1 MSRPG
6 RFAWI
11 KSILTLA
18 IAFLI
23 GWFCVIGGREIVES
37 VDVGVLNNRKG
48 PDVLLADQPVI
59 FWGLVGFYT
68 ASVVTGAGL
77 AILLSGIAIRELIGR
92 RG

>member
-1 MSRPG
+1 MTRPG
-6 RFAWI
+6 RFAWV

-18 IAFLI
+18 IAVLI
-23 GWFCVIGGREIVES
+23 GWFCVIGGREIFES

-48 PDVLLADQPVI
+48 PDVHLADRPVI
-59 FWGLVGFYT
+59 FWSVVGFYA

-77 AILLSGIAIRELIGR
+77 AILLAGIAVRELIGR